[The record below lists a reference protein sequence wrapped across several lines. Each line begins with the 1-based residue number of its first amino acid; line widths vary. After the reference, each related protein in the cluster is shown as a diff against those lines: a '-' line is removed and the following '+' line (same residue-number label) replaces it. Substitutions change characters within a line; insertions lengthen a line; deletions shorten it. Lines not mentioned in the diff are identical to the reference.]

1 MGVESSYYSN
11 LVYNSTG
18 MICFYVALAIT
29 ALASI
34 ILRIINKKYSG
45 IDNDKGVTGYE
56 VASKILSSNG
66 LTDIQIG
73 KVSGTLTDYYNN
85 SAKEI
90 RLSESVYGEKT
101 IAAIAVAAH
110 ECGHALQYK
119 DGYGPI
125 KLRNG
130 IAKVASLG
138 NTIGYIALA
147 IGFLASIT
155 GLVYVGVAFM
165 FFAIFF
171 QLVTLPVEFNAS
183 KRARKELLR
192 LGLIS
197 ESEASG
203 VRKMLNAAGFTYVAG
218 LLSSLLEIFRLLSYV
233 RKK

>member
-1 MGVESSYYSN
+1 MDV
-11 LVYNSTG
+11 
-18 MICFYVALAIT
+18 IFIIVALAIT
-29 ALASI
+29 GLAQL
-34 ILRIINKKYSG
+34 ILNVKYSHYKKIEIDSGLTGKQVAEKILKKYDLDD
-45 IDNDKGVTGYE
+45 IVVKE
-56 VASKILSSNG
+56 VAGN
-66 LTDIQIG
+66 LTDH
-73 KVSGTLTDYYNN
+73 YNN
-85 SAKEI
+85 SD
-90 RLSESVYGEKT
+90 RSVNLSTDIYNGTS
-101 IAAIAVAAH
+101 IASTAVAAH

-155 GLVYVGVAFM
+155 GLVCVGVALM